1 MNLVLAVGEKI
12 IAIAPIEDDRIYDM
26 DYIKAKKRLLNILHR
41 FSITALKEPPTFYL
55 SAQSKMNNA
64 SEVR

>member
-41 FSITALKEPPTFYL
+41 FSITALKEPPTPML
-55 SAQSKMNNA
+55 SSISFVTRAA
-64 SEVR
+64 